1 MKPEVT
7 DTNQVSRKA
16 FKYRL
21 YPTRQQEQTLVKTLA
36 LCREL
41 YNASLEERTEAYRMS
56 KVHIIYNQQANQLPE
71 IKELRPEYND
81 IHSQVLQDILR
92 RVDKAMQAFF
102 RRVKAGEKAG
112 YPRFKSHHRFDSFT
126 YPQSGFSL
134 TQDQRVCLSKI
145 GTIKMKLHRP
155 IEGKMKTCTIKREV
169 DQWYLVLSCEVEVRE
184 PLPESNETIGVDM
197 GVTHFAT
204 LSTGEKIEN
213 PRHYRHAQIRLA
225 QLQQNLVKKKKGSHR
240 RAKAKR
246 QLAKLHCKIRNQ
258 RKDFL
263 HKASRKLA
271 NTYGT
276 IYFENLN
283 IAGMTRR
290 PKPTQDEATKA
301 YVPNGASAKA
311 GLNTSILDA
320 GWYQFQRYC
329 TYKAEEAGRSV
340 VFVDPKYTSQRC
352 SNCGRIVKKTLAD
365 RWHSCECGTALD
377 RDHNSA
383 LEIKRLGS
391 SQQRSDTL

>member
-1 MKPEVT
+1 M
-7 DTNQVSRKA
+7 
-16 FKYRL
+16 L
-21 YPTRQQEQTLVKTLA
+21 
-36 LCREL
+36 
-41 YNASLEERTEAYRMS
+41 
-56 KVHIIYNQQANQLPE
+56 
-71 IKELRPEYND
+71 
-81 IHSQVLQDILR
+81 
-92 RVDKAMQAFF
+92 AFF
-102 RRVKAGEKAG
+102 RRVKAG
-112 YPRFKSHHRFDSFT
+112 YPRFKSHSRFDSFT

-134 TQDQRVCLSKI
+134 TQDHRVCLSKI

-169 DQWYLVLSCEVEVRE
+169 DQWYLVLSCEVR
-184 PLPESNETIGVDM
+184 
-197 GVTHFAT
+197 
-204 LSTGEKIEN
+204 
-213 PRHYRHAQIRLA
+213 R
-225 QLQQNLVKKKKGSHR
+225 KK
-240 RAKAKR
+240 AVIDE
-246 QLAKLHCKIRNQ
+246 LQ

-276 IYFENLN
+276 IYLENLN

-352 SNCGRIVKKTLAD
+352 SNCDRIVKKTLSD
-365 RWHSCECGTALD
+365 RWHSCGCGTTLD

-383 LEIKRLGS
+383 LEIKRLRS
-391 SQQRSDTL
+391 SQQCSDTL